1 MLDALEPQAP
11 DALLALIKLF
21 AVDERADK
29 IDLGVGVYRTD
40 DGATPVFEAI
50 KQAERRLV
58 DEQDSKGYL
67 GPDGD
72 PGFVEALMPLIFG
85 ADRNMSGRIAGM
97 QAPGGT
103 GACRLAFALAQR
115 AGVTKVL
122 MGVPSWPNHAQI
134 LADLDLEAVTFDHAC
149 PDGSA
154 NLDALLQALRSAD
167 ANTAVLLHGCCH
179 NPKTGPPS
187 PMFWRAVMFYRSS
200 TAPITVW
207 EKVWKATW

>member
-58 DEQDSKGYL
+58 DEQESKGYL

-85 ADRNMSGRIAGM
+85 ADRNMSGRIAGRCEARM
-97 QAPGGT
+97 
-103 GACRLAFALAQR
+103 R
-115 AGVTKVL
+115 
-122 MGVPSWPNHAQI
+122 I
-134 LADLDLEAVTFDHAC
+134 LPCCSTVVATTRR
-149 PDGSA
+149 GSTT
-154 NLDALLQALRSAD
+154 R
-167 ANTAVLLHGCCH
+167 
-179 NPKTGPPS
+179 PKTGPPS

-207 EKVWKATW
+207 AKVWKATW